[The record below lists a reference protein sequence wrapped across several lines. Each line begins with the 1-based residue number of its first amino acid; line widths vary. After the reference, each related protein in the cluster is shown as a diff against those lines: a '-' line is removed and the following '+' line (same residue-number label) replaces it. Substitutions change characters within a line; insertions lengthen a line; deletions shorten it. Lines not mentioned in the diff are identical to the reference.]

1 MARDYRDRIER
12 AVNKSDLLIN
22 NLMIDLKECKLN
34 KIEKED
40 KIIDLHKQIYEIKK
54 HFFNSDYEPFY
65 KP

>member
-54 HFFNSDYEPFY
+54 HFF
-65 KP
+65 